1 MDILQLEEYMV
12 TNSEVKKIYSE
23 LQKQLF
29 YLIPEKWDRIYLYAS
44 VEEKMKGLETGELF
58 FYYFPRGI
66 LKKNPVNVYEIP
78 NKFNL
83 NEEQYIKLVEK
94 LYLEVKKIWELF
106 RRENHRLW
114 TSITIRIEGLKFEI
128 EYNYEKFINT
138 KYSNMDRHIIW
149 KYTNLG
155 LPEEAFTSK
164 ERKLIRN
171 YVNEN
176 IYFRPDIE
184 TYSEAI
190 YKNPVKKIVDYNRE
204 KRQEEYVPETAI
216 QQMEQKAKNKFEEQ
230 HYTYTI
236 KEKRKVRNLLKN
248 KAEKSKPKTYV
259 EQIEE
264 QRNSVKSQILKHL

>member
-1 MDILQLEEYMV
+1 MIE
-12 TNSEVKKIYSE
+12 NSEIKRIYSE

-29 YLIPEKWDRIYLYAS
+29 YLIPEKWDKIYLYAS

-128 EYNYEKFINT
+128 EYNYEKFINI

>member
-1 MDILQLEEYMV
+1 MIR
-12 TNSEVKKIYSE
+12 NSEIRKIYSE

-29 YLIPEKWDRIYLYAS
+29 YLIPERWDKIYLYAS

-78 NKFNL
+78 NKFSL
-83 NEEQYIKLVEK
+83 NEEEYIKLVEK
-94 LYLEVKKIWELF
+94 LYLEIKKIWELF
-106 RRENHRLW
+106 REKNHRLW
-114 TSITIRIEGLKFEI
+114 TNVTIRLEGLKFEI
-128 EYNYEKFINT
+128 EYNYEKFNNT
-138 KYSNMDRHIIW
+138 RYSNMDRHIIW
-149 KYTNLG
+149 KYINLG

-164 ERKLIRN
+164 EQKLIRN
-171 YVNEN
+171 YINEN

-204 KRQEEYVPETAI
+204 KKEQEFIAETEMKQI
-216 QQMEQKAKNKFEEQ
+216 EKKARDKFEEQ

-236 KEKRKVRNLLKN
+236 KEKRKVRNLLRNKENKERN
-248 KAEKSKPKTYV
+248 KAKTYI

>member
-1 MDILQLEEYMV
+1 MIR
-12 TNSEVKKIYSE
+12 NSEIKRIYSE

-66 LKKNPVNVYEIP
+66 LKKNPINVYEIP
-78 NKFNL
+78 NKFSL
-83 NEEQYIKLVEK
+83 NEEEYIKLVEK
-94 LYLEVKKIWELF
+94 LYLEIKKIWELF
-106 RRENHRLW
+106 KKQNHRLW
-114 TSITIRIEGLKFEI
+114 TSVTIRIEGLKFEI
-128 EYNYEKFINT
+128 EYNYENLRNT

-149 KYTNLG
+149 KYNNLD

-164 ERKLIRN
+164 EQKLIRN
-171 YVNEN
+171 YINEN

-184 TYSEAI
+184 KYTEAI
-190 YKNPVKKIVDYNRE
+190 YKNPVKKILDYNRE
-204 KRQEEYVPETAI
+204 RKEQEYVPETE
-216 QQMEQKAKNKFEEQ
+216 MQKNEKQAKNKFEEQ

-236 KEKRKVRNLLKN
+236 KEKRRVRNLLKN
-248 KAEKSKPKTYV
+248 KDEKEKRKPKTYI